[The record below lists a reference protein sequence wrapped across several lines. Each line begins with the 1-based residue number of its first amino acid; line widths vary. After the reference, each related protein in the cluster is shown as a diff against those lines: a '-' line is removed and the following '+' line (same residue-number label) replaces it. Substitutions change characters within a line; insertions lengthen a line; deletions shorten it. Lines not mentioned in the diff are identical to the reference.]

1 MIGRPSIFSIL
12 EQGKLD
18 SEAEAKP
25 SAVLV
30 DALGSAAVNS
40 LLGRNSVGDILN
52 AATKLSGGERS
63 LHLLHGL
70 ADSLRR

>member
-12 EQGKLD
+12 EQGKLE

-30 DALGSAAVNS
+30 DTLGSAAACS
-40 LLGRNSVGDILN
+40 LLGRNSVGDIMHVG
-52 AATKLSGGERS
+52 TKLSSGEQS
-63 LHLLHGL
+63 LRLNHDL